1 MSLDD
6 VLEWVDE
13 GSSEALL
20 ARQVD
25 LSRLPVHIAVIMD
38 GNGGGPR
45 NEISHVLKVIGLAS
59 ILFAAP

>member
-20 ARQVD
+20 ARQID

-38 GNGGGPR
+38 GN
-45 NEISHVLKVIGLAS
+45 EISHVLKVIGLAS
-59 ILFAAP
+59 SLFAVP